1 MEQAAIFARAG
12 NRVIQKC
19 FLFLAILMLLF
30 GSYCLWDNMR
40 ISQGAFVSKDL
51 LAYKPHQ
58 DSPLSLVD
66 LQKINADVCG
76 WLTIDDTHIDYPLVI
91 GKTTLEYINKDVYGN
106 FSLSGAIFLDS
117 QNSRDFTDPYT
128 VIYGHHMSNRA
139 MFGDLEN
146 FLEKDFFD
154 KHQTGTLSAL
164 EKEFRVSIFA
174 TMRTV
179 ASDEIVYNVTS
190 RDAMKVFEHVKK
202 NAVHYREIGIQP
214 TDQLICLSTCSD
226 TTTNGRILVFGRI
239 SLK

>member
-1 MEQAAIFARAG
+1 MEKAAIFARAG

-19 FLFLAILMLLF
+19 FLILSLLMFLF

-40 ISQGAFVSKDL
+40 ISQGAFVSKEL

-58 DSPLSLVD
+58 NSSLSLLD
-66 LQKINADVCG
+66 LQKINSDVVG

-91 GKTTLEYINKDVYGN
+91 GKTTLEYVNKDIYGN

-117 QNSRDFTDPYT
+117 QNSRDFLDPYT

-146 FLEKDFFD
+146 FLEKDFFEQ
-154 KHQTGTLSAL
+154 HQTGTLSAF
-164 EKEFRVSIFA
+164 EKEFNVSIFA
-174 TMRTV
+174 AMKTI
-179 ASDEIVYNVTS
+179 ASDEIVYNVTH
-190 RDAMKVFEHVKK
+190 RDAMRVLEHVKN

-226 TTTNGRILVFGRI
+226 TTTNGRILLFGRI